1 MDYKKAYDK
10 AINYLADTECPPC
23 EYDDVERNDECIF
36 CMEHDQ
42 DSREKKIACWRKQF
56 ED

>member
-10 AINYLADTECPPC
+10 AINYLADMECPPC